1 MSMKK
6 ALTNRAGTPRSERRA
21 RANLAVFAAVVVGI
35 GWVGVAIDQASGAA
49 TGTSSATSTSGSTNG
64 QGLWILVPALA
75 ALALY
80 YLRPD
85 AGGPLG
91 LTIRFEHRA
100 RWFTYATLS
109 FPAVIALTVLV
120 GIALGLSTLH
130 LDPLPGKPT
139 LLSSFVAGLG
149 FLTIKNVAEEF
160 IFRGYGTR
168 TARAAGLRGV
178 TPHVLVGLV
187 WGLWH
192 MPLYLIWTPAS
203 DRHMVTTLGWLWFLP
218 MFFVGVLLLA
228 IVLGEMR
235 VRTGSIWPGVVLHTV
250 GGAIAIALLA
260 NGHLTF
266 NGHADALVG
275 IGPSSVA
282 SMLIFGI
289 VALFLLKDARDNPAP
304 QQPGRG
310 STIGCQ
316 SVRRADADK
325 ERA

>member
-1 MSMKK
+1 MSMKQ
-6 ALTNRAGTPRSERRA
+6 ALTNRAGTPKSEHRA
-21 RANLAVFAAVVVGI
+21 RVNLVVFATVVVGI
-35 GWVGVAIDQASGAA
+35 GWVGVAMDQATGAA

-64 QGLWILVPALA
+64 QGLWILVPALT

-91 LTIRFEHRA
+91 LTFGFEHRA
-100 RWFTYATLS
+100 RWLTFAIFL

-130 LDPLPGKPT
+130 LDPLPGRPT
-139 LLSSFVAGLG
+139 LMASFFAGLG

-178 TPHVLVGLV
+178 TPHVLVGVV
-187 WGLWH
+187 WALWH
-192 MPLYLIWTPAS
+192 IPLYLIWTPAS
-203 DRHMVTTLGWLWFLP
+203 DRHMVTTLAWVWFLP
-218 MFFVGVLLLA
+218 MFFVGVVLIA
-228 IVLGEMR
+228 IVLGELR
-235 VRTGSIWPGVVLHTV
+235 VRTGSIWPGVVMHTV

-282 SMLIFGI
+282 SMLIFGV
-289 VALFLLKDARDNPAP
+289 VALFLLKDR
-304 QQPGRG
+304 
-310 STIGCQ
+310 
-316 SVRRADADK
+316 SVAVANQL
-325 ERA
+325 